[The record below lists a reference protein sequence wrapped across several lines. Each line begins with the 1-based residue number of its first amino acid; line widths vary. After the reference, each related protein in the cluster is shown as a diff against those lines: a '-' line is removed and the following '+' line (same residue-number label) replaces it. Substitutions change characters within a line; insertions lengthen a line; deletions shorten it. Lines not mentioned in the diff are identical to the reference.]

1 MHQIPKSEIQTNC
14 EKKSLN
20 SFSSAANVVLSTVK
34 MKQSMERKDKASKIE
49 KLRQT
54 EENLLSTCGDN
65 FNSKV

>member
-14 EKKSLN
+14 EKKSLK

-34 MKQSMERKDKASKIE
+34 MKQSMGRNDKTSKKG
-49 KLRQT
+49 KLRQV
-54 EENLLSTCGDN
+54 EESLLSTCGDN